1 MRGSPAIIRHLA
13 VPAVLAGAG
22 LALFLWVRSR
32 DLDSIERRIL
42 NGDVVI
48 ARTLEHLQL
57 TLLVAALVVVIA
69 IPLGIA
75 LTRPRYRGIAPGVVA
90 VANLGQGAPALGLL
104 VLLAVT
110 VGVGTRTAV
119 VALAV
124 YTVLP
129 VLRNTMVG
137 LRQVDPA
144 LVEAARGIGFSRMR
158 VLRRVELPLAV
169 PVILAGVRT
178 ALVISVGTA
187 ALAVYI
193 AAGGLGALIDA
204 GIVTGRTTVL
214 ITGAV
219 LTALVALTVDWL
231 ASLAEDTLRPRG
243 L

>member
-1 MRGSPAIIRHLA
+1 MKVAPSALRHLA
-13 VPAVLAGAG
+13 IPAVLIAAG
-22 LALFLWVRSR
+22 LVLYLWVRSR
-32 DLDSIERRIL
+32 ELDSIEQRVL
-42 NGDVVI
+42 NSDVLLV
-48 ARTLEHLQL
+48 RVLEHLQL
-57 TLLVAALVVVIA
+57 TVLVAAVVLVVA
-69 IPLGIA
+69 IPLGVA
-75 LTRPRYRGIAPGVVA
+75 LTRPRYQRAAPVIVS

-119 VALAV
+119 IALAA

-144 LVEAARGIGFSRMR
+144 LVEAARGVGFSRMR

-193 AAGGLGALIDA
+193 AAGGLGAIIDA
-204 GIVTGRTTVL
+204 GIVTGRNTVL

-219 LTALVALTVDWL
+219 LTALVALAVDWVG
-231 ASLAEDTLRPRG
+231 SLAEDTLRPRG